1 MTSKSSIE
9 KDRSIIRE
17 LVQNPRQSNV
27 ALAAKVGLSEGSVRR
42 RMERLLTEGKLTFSA
57 IPSAAFMG
65 RPVHTLFEIQ
75 SAPGATEQLIE
86 KLAGMPEMAYVYH
99 VTGQFDIIAVGYFA
113 SNNAMRR
120 FWTERLGHLDGVMES
135 RAVMVLR
142 VAKRAHEWARDIA
155 VTDEDES
162 GLDGGPEPRLPGSEA

>member
-1 MTSKSSIE
+1 MTSKSSIA

-17 LVQNPRQSNV
+17 LVQDPRQSNV

-42 RMERLLTEGKLTFSA
+42 RIDRLLTEGKLQFSA

-75 SAPGATEQLIE
+75 SAPGATEQLLE
-86 KLAGMPEMAYVYH
+86 KLAGMAEVAYVYH
-99 VTGQFDIIAVGYFA
+99 VTGQFDIIAVGYF
-113 SNNAMRR
+113 SSTNTMRR

-135 RAVMVLR
+135 RSVMVLQ
-142 VAKRAHEWARDIA
+142 VAKRVHEWARDLA
-155 VTDEDES
+155 DDDGEPAWDVDPELS
-162 GLDGGPEPRLPGSEA
+162 GLEN

>member
-1 MTSKSSIE
+1 MTSKSSIA

-17 LVQNPRQSNV
+17 LVQDPRQSNV

-42 RMERLLTEGKLTFSA
+42 RIDRLLTEGKLQFSA

-86 KLAGMPEMAYVYH
+86 KLAGMPEVAYVYH
-99 VTGQFDIIAVGYFA
+99 VTGQFDIIAVGYF
-113 SNNAMRR
+113 SSTNTMRR
-120 FWTERLGHLDGVMES
+120 FWTERLGHLEGVMES
-135 RAVMVLR
+135 RSVMVLR
-142 VAKRAHEWARDIA
+142 VAKRAHEWSRDLA
-155 VTDEDES
+155 DDDAEPAWDADPELS
-162 GLDGGPEPRLPGSEA
+162 GLEN

>member
-1 MTSKSSIE
+1 MASKSSIE

-17 LVQNPRQSNV
+17 LVQDPRQTNV

-42 RMERLLTEGKLTFSA
+42 RLERLITDGQVHYA
-57 IPSAAFMG
+57 VIPSAGFMG

-86 KLAGMPEMAYVYH
+86 KLAGMPEISYVYH

-113 SNNAMRR
+113 SSNAMRT

-135 RAVMVLR
+135 RSVMVLR

-155 VTDEDES
+155 TSDEES
-162 GLDGGPEPRLPGSEA
+162 TVETGPASGVPGSGA